1 VSSGQLVVGLMSG
14 TSLDGIDAALVR
26 FEGSTLE
33 DFEWTLMAFEST
45 RYGPDRQALLLQGM
59 EEGTPAGLC
68 RLNASLGEWMAA
80 AVLEVCEGAGVTPT
94 DLVAVG
100 CHGHTIWHIP
110 PAREERGERGERGA
124 TFQLGDP
131 ATIAE
136 LTGAAVVSDFRSRDV
151 AAGGHGAPMV
161 TWPDWLLYSAPDRRR
176 AVHNMG
182 GISNVTWLP
191 PSGSEEPL
199 LAFDTGPGMGLVD
212 EATRRATRGDLPYD
226 VDGALARVGRVDEA
240 LLDRLL
246 DDDYFRAVPP
256 KTTGRERYGRDYV
269 ARLAEGLRP
278 GSDEAEWRD
287 LIATLTALTAR
298 TVGEAYRTWV
308 LPRGLDEVFLMGGGS
323 RNPVLVEAIA
333 AELAPIPVMDGGE
346 LGVDPD
352 AREALAFAVL
362 TWAHLHGVA
371 CNAPDA
377 TGARGPRVLGSLTPG
392 RQGS

>member
-1 VSSGQLVVGLMSG
+1 MSAEKLVVGLMSG
-14 TSLDGIDAALVR
+14 TSLDGIDAVLVR
-26 FEGSTLE
+26 FKGSTVE
-33 DFEWTLMAFEST
+33 DFGWTVLAFENTS
-45 RYGPDRQALLLQGM
+45 YGPDHRALLLEGM
-59 EEGTPAGLC
+59 EQGTPDGLC
-68 RLNASLGEWMAA
+68 RLNVSLGEWMAA
-80 AVLEVCEGAGVTPT
+80 AVLDVCEGAAVSPA
-94 DLVAVG
+94 DLAAVG

-110 PAREERGERGERGA
+110 PEDGARGS
-124 TFQLGDP
+124 TLQLGDP
-131 ATIAE
+131 ATVAE
-136 LTGAAVVSDFRSRDV
+136 VTGVAVVSDFRSRDV

-161 TWPDWLLYSAPDRRR
+161 TWPDWLLYSVPGRSR

-191 PSGSEEPL
+191 SAGSDDPL

-212 EATRRATRGDLPYD
+212 EATRRATRNELPFD
-226 VDGALARVGRVDEA
+226 VDGELALQGQVDQV
-240 LLDRLL
+240 LLARLL
-246 DDDYFRAVPP
+246 DDDFFRAEPP

-269 ARLAEGLRP
+269 DRLTEGLSP
-278 GSDEAEWRD
+278 GSDQAGWYD

-323 RNPVLVEAIA
+323 RNPVLVEAIR
-333 AELAPIPVMDGGE
+333 AELAPLPVMDGAE

-362 TWAHLHGVA
+362 TWAHLHGVS

-377 TGARGPRVLGSLTPG
+377 TGARGPRVLGSFTPG
-392 RQGS
+392 AGR

>member
-1 VSSGQLVVGLMSG
+1 MGLMSG

-33 DFEWTLMAFEST
+33 NFGWRLVAFANT
-45 RYGPDRQALLLQGM
+45 PYGPDRQALLLKGM
-59 EEGTPAGLC
+59 EDGTPDGLC
-68 RLNASLGEWMAA
+68 ILNASLGEWMAA
-80 AVLEVCEGAGVTPT
+80 AVLNVCEGADVNPT
-94 DLVAVG
+94 DLTAVG

-110 PAREERGERGERGA
+110 PEGGERGS
-124 TFQLGDP
+124 TLQLGDP
-131 ATIAE
+131 ATVAE
-136 LTGAAVVSDFRSRDV
+136 VTGVPVVSDFRSRDV

-161 TWPDWLLYSAPDRRR
+161 TWPDWLLYSAQDRRR

-191 PSGSEEPL
+191 PSGSDEPL

-212 EATRRATRGDLPYD
+212 EATRRATQGDLPYD
-226 VDGALARVGRVDEA
+226 VDGELARKGRVDQA
-240 LLDRLL
+240 LLARLL
-246 DDDYFRAVPP
+246 DDDYFRAGPP

-269 ARLAEGLRP
+269 DRLAEGLRP
-278 GSDEAEWRD
+278 GSDEPAWRD
-287 LIATLTALTAR
+287 LIATLTTLTAR
-298 TVGEAYRTWV
+298 TLGEAYRTWV
-308 LPRGLDEVFLMGGGS
+308 LPKGLDEVFLMGGGS
-323 RNPVLVEAIA
+323 RNPVLVEAIR
-333 AELAPIPVMDGGE
+333 AELAPLPVMDGGE

-392 RQGS
+392 ASS